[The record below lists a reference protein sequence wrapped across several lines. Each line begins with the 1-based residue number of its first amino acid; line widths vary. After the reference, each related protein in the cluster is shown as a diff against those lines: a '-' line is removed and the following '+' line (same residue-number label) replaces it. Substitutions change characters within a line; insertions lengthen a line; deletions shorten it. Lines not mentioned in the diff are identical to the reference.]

1 MKNWIFFIKLVCR
14 LFLKWYFIETKYI
27 FLVNT
32 KYGNFRL
39 CSLLKYA
46 CQITSPTQNS
56 INIKLSTII
65 KREKKWLNLKW
76 KRKCWE
82 IQNEFNLSNLNSR
95 FWGFLTSRSFDF
107 LDETHHDNNELH
119 FYDTQFMR
127 CNLFL
132 S

>member
-1 MKNWIFFIKLVCR
+1 MFLCR

-65 KREKKWLNLKW
+65 KSEKNDSILS
-76 KRKCWE
+76 E
-82 IQNEFNLSNLNSR
+82 NESAEKFKMS
-95 FWGFLTSRSFDF
+95 LT
-107 LDETHHDNNELH
+107 
-119 FYDTQFMR
+119 YQI
-127 CNLFL
+127 
-132 S
+132 